1 MRANG
6 FARNPK
12 PPTENKIMITNYEQL
27 LKANMVAL
35 MRMRDIYPDDYK
47 ALRDLALERFPQ
59 GYQITIMSIAE
70 TAMDL
75 DYFDDLI

>member
-1 MRANG
+1 
-6 FARNPK
+6 
-12 PPTENKIMITNYEQL
+12 MITNYEQL

-75 DYFDDLI
+75 DYFDDLL

>member
-1 MRANG
+1 
-6 FARNPK
+6 
-12 PPTENKIMITNYEQL
+12 
-27 LKANMVAL
+27 MVAL

-47 ALRDLALERFPQ
+47 AMRDLALERFPQ

-75 DYFDDLI
+75 DYFDDLL